1 MDILCS
7 NVDCPIYYR
16 RIKVKN
22 DMTTTRNQMDKLN
35 AHTVAF

>member
-1 MDILCS
+1 MNILCS

-22 DMTTTRNQMDKLN
+22 DLSTVRNHVDKLN